1 MTAPLPLIEGKCK
14 CQQCL
19 KEKSVPSQE
28 QAVAD
33 EKKGFQAVFTTL
45 RRRRGMLF
53 ILLIENWFPFSKTV
67 DFQCISTD

>member
-19 KEKSVPSQE
+19 KEKRVPGQE

-33 EKKGFQAVFTTL
+33 EKKRFQAAFTE
-45 RRRRGMLF
+45 GGGVLF

-67 DFQCISTD
+67 DFQCISSTD